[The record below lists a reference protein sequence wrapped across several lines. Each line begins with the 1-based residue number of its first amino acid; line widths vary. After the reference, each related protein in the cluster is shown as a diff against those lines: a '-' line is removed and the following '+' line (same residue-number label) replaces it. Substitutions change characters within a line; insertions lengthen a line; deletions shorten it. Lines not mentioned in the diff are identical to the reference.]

1 MFLHDADDDFD
12 VLYMRH
18 FEAMTE
24 VAMSKFHIPSAA
36 AAELAHGILLVAIH
50 QSPRIDNAATWFQGA
65 ISFASRHYLK
75 GRG

>member
-1 MFLHDADDDFD
+1 MLPDTDDELHA
-12 VLYMRH
+12 LYVRH

-24 VAMSKFHIPSAA
+24 VATSKFHLPSAV

-50 QSPRIDNAATWFQGA
+50 QSPRIENAATWFQGA
-65 ISFASRHYLK
+65 ISFASRHYLR